1 MALVKIDRNPPQKVL
16 KQFGLVLP
24 ILGLII
30 GGILVLKWGAWN
42 IAVPLFAVLAVVG
55 IIGWFVPRLM
65 KPIFVG
71 WLIATFPIAWVI
83 SHTILLL
90 TFYGVIFPI
99 GLLLKAMG
107 KDPLERKWQPQE
119 KSYWKPHKQPDN
131 RSRYF
136 RQF

>member
-30 GGILVLKWGAWN
+30 GGFLVYKWGAWN
-42 IAVPLFAVLAVVG
+42 IAVPLLAVLTVVG
-55 IIGWFVPRLM
+55 IIGWFVPRFM

-71 WLIATFPIAWVI
+71 WLYLTFPIAWVI
-83 SHTILLL
+83 SHMILLA

-107 KDPLERKWQPQE
+107 KDPLDRKWLPQE
-119 KSYWKPHKQPDN
+119 KSYWKPHPQAEN